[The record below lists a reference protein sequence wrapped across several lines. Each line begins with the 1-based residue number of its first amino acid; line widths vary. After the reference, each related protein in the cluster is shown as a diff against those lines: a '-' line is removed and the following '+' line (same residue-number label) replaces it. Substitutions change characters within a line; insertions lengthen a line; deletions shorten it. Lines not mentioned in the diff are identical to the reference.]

1 MTSIGWLQIIFF
13 AVAVLLLTKPLG
25 LYIAYVIESDEKV
38 LPPFLRQ
45 FENWLYR
52 LCGVDPAHEMSWGEY
67 AMAMLAISLMSCLF
81 SYLIM
86 RLQGFLPLNP
96 MHFGN
101 PLTPPFATLMTAD
114 LAFNTAMSFTTNT
127 NWQAYSGET
136 TMSYLSQMLALAFH
150 NWLSAAV
157 GIACALVVIRGF
169 SRNRSTTI
177 GNFWRDLFR
186 ITFYILVPL
195 TLICALVLVSQG
207 VIQTFAPYLAITTL
221 EGAKQLIALGPV
233 ASQEAIK
240 MLGTNGGGF
249 FNANSAHPF
258 ENPTP
263 LSNFI
268 EMLSIFLIPAAL
280 TYTFGYLVKD
290 TRQGWALLSA
300 MFILFFAGVAACYA
314 FEAQGNPYIA
324 NQHIETSTE
333 TLGDLGGN
341 MEGKEVRFGL
351 ADSALFAIVTT
362 DASCGAINCQ
372 HDSLMPLAGMIPLIN
387 MQLGELIFGG
397 VGAGLNGIIV
407 FAVLTVFIAGL
418 MVGRTPEYLG
428 KKIEQKEVKMAM
440 LFVLVA
446 AFSILIF
453 TAIAAVINLPANSQ
467 FNPPGAPANN
477 VNNVG
482 PHGFSEILY
491 AFSSGTANNGSAFAG
506 LNVNTIFYNTLIG
519 LAMFIGRF
527 FMLVPVLA
535 LAGSLAAK
543 KFIPTSS
550 GTFPTHSWLFVSLL
564 IGVILL
570 VGALTFFPALCLG
583 PIVEYLLMQKHV
595 LF

>member
-1 MTSIGWLQIIFF
+1 MTSIGWSQIIFF
-13 AVAVLLLTKPLG
+13 AVAVLALTKPLG
-25 LYIAYVIESDEKV
+25 LYMAHVLESDEPAA
-38 LPPFLRQ
+38 LPFFKQ
-45 FENWLYR
+45 CIHMIYKF
-52 LCGVDPAHEMSWGEY
+52 CGVNSRQEMSWGEY
-67 AMAMLAISLMSCLF
+67 TAAMLSLSLVSCLF
-81 SYLIM
+81 SYLLIRM
-86 RLQGFLPLNP
+86 QGWLPFNP
-96 MHFGN
+96 MHFGSSHA
-101 PLTPPFATLMTAD
+101 PPFATAMTAD
-114 LAFNTAMSFTTNT
+114 LDFNTALSFTTNT
-127 NWQAYSGET
+127 NWQSYAGES

-157 GIACALVVIRGF
+157 GIACAMVLIRGF
-169 SRNRSTTI
+169 SRRQSSTV
-177 GNFWRDLFR
+177 GNFWRDLMR
-186 ITFYILVPL
+186 ITFYILLPL
-195 TLICALVLVSQG
+195 TLVCALVLVSQG
-207 VIQTFAPYLAITTL
+207 VIQTFAPYLTVTTL
-221 EGAKQLIALGPV
+221 EGTRQLIALGPV

-290 TRQGWALLSA
+290 TRQGWALLAA
-300 MFILFFAGVAACYA
+300 MFILFFAGVFACYA
-314 FEAQGNPYIA
+314 FEAAGNPLIEHE
-324 NQHIETSTE
+324 HIETSSKK
-333 TLGDLGGN
+333 LADLGGN

-351 ADSALFAIVTT
+351 ANSTLFATVTT
-362 DASCGAINCQ
+362 DASCGAINCL
-372 HDSLMPLAGMIPLIN
+372 HDSLTPLAGIIPLIN

-397 VGAGLNGIIV
+397 VGAGLNGMIV

-428 KKIEQKEVKMAM
+428 KKIEQKEVKMSM

-453 TAIAAVINLPANSQ
+453 TAAAAVINLPTGSS
-467 FNPPGAPANN
+467 FNPPGAPINN
-477 VNNVG
+477 VSNAG

-506 LNVNTIFYNTLIG
+506 LNTNTIFYNTLLG
-519 LAMFIGRF
+519 VAMFIGRF
-527 FMLVPVLA
+527 LMLVPVLA
-535 LAGSLAAK
+535 LAGSLAEK
-543 KFIPTSS
+543 KRIPISS
-550 GTFPTHSWLFVSLL
+550 GTFPTCGWLFISLL

-583 PIVEYLLMQKHV
+583 PIVEYLLMQKHMV
-595 LF
+595 F